1 MKKREVTG
9 HVADTVWYKWVNV
22 SYKLVGTGQVYGSG
36 LFVCLFFFF
45 LNACSCTKD
54 VLGAYGGQK
63 RALDS
68 QELEVMDVCELPY
81 WCWELNQCSL

>member
-1 MKKREVTG
+1 MIYSDSQIAFFSLSILFLDLLKCMRV
-9 HVADTVWYKWVNV
+9 
-22 SYKLVGTGQVYGSG
+22 
-36 LFVCLFFFF
+36 FVCLFFFF

>member
-1 MKKREVTG
+1 MIYSDSQI
-9 HVADTVWYKWVNV
+9 AFF
-22 SYKLVGTGQVYGSG
+22 SLSI
-36 LFVCLFFFF
+36 LFLDL
-45 LNACSCTKD
+45 LNCSCTKD

>member
-1 MKKREVTG
+1 MIYSDSQIAFFSLSILFLDLLKCMRV
-9 HVADTVWYKWVNV
+9 
-22 SYKLVGTGQVYGSG
+22 
-36 LFVCLFFFF
+36 FVCLFFFFF